1 LFWTFH
7 LEKRLQL
14 TCWPLTTIGIVW
26 KIKLMRSN

>member
-14 TCWPLTTIGIVW
+14 TCWPLTTIGVW
-26 KIKLMRSN
+26 HIKLMRSA